1 MSRVSGATVQQS
13 TPVSTSVSI
22 AEEPAVHTETKK
34 ESKDVESHA
43 IAQKQNAVARQHEN
57 NLTAMLQK
65 EQFKTIPRAHIP
77 EEDVKALV
85 RTLNSGKD
93 AAEGVKEELTAA
105 FKNNGPG
112 QHAKI
117 AECMREFAAVDKG
130 SYDVA
135 YNSLKEEMSNWTKF
149 DRTGQAQPAQRN
161 FFKEVANLQGPGSA
175 RVKADVALM
184 IQNSIEQAKK
194 ETIGSGLRAFAGIY
208 TAELGKMLLSDPTG
222 IFRAFEHDLKMQEY
236 VPGMIDN
243 LLNFKEGQKALGE
256 LVVHMASSTSRS
268 ILKSPDQ
275 NRDEAYLFG
284 RFMGQVEKGIER
296 NAKTREE
303 AIEKGASIVTYGLKA
318 AELLSPK
325 EAKEGFGKV
334 KEGIEWLKKRDL
346 DSVEETRKHLISNM
360 YKLVDTT
367 FQAGAEKYTPQYD
380 HAMTV
385 FQREYMQARRDAI
398 DRESLR

>member
-13 TPVSTSVSI
+13 TPVSSSVAM
-22 AEEPAVHTETKK
+22 AEEKEVQTETKK
-34 ESKDVESHA
+34 ESKKVESHSL
-43 IAQKQNAVARQHEN
+43 AQKQNAVARQQEN
-57 NLTAMLQK
+57 NLSAMLQK

-77 EEDVKALV
+77 KEDVEALV
-85 RTLNSGKD
+85 RTLNSGKE
-93 AAEGVKEELTAA
+93 AAEEVKEELTAA

-130 SYDVA
+130 SYDAA
-135 YNSLKEEMSNWTKF
+135 YNSLKEEMGNWLKF
-149 DRTGQAQPAQRN
+149 DRTGQAPPSQRN
-161 FFKEVANLQGPGSA
+161 FFKEVANLSGPGSA

-184 IQNSIEQAKK
+184 IQNNIEQAKK
-194 ETIGSGLRAFAGIY
+194 EPAGSGLRAFAGMF
-208 TAELGKMLLSDPTG
+208 TGELGKMLQSEPTG
-222 IFRAFEHDLKMQEY
+222 IFRAFEHDLKMQEH

-243 LLNFKEGQKALGE
+243 LLNFREGHKALGE
-256 LVVHMASSTSRS
+256 LVVDMTLSTSRS

-284 RFMGQVEKGIER
+284 RFMAQVEKGIER

-303 AIEKGASIVTYGLKA
+303 TIEKGASIVTYGLKA
-318 AELLSPK
+318 AELLLPK

-380 HAMTV
+380 HAMTL
-385 FQREYMQARRDAI
+385 FQREYMQGRRDAI